1 MIVVEMTAD
10 RPEAVYRE
18 RDEREARRFAQTLA
32 DLHGRSVSVYR
43 VRGKRRTLLHQATK
57 SRLLGRRH

>member
-1 MIVVEMTAD
+1 MIVVEMTTD

-32 DLHGRSVSVYR
+32 NLHDRNVSVYR
-43 VRGKRRTLLHQATK
+43 VRGKRRTLLHQARK
-57 SRLLGRRH
+57 QRILGRH

>member
-18 RDEREARRFAQTLA
+18 RDERAARRFAQTLA
-32 DLHGRSVSVYR
+32 DHHDRYAYVYR
-43 VRGKRRTLLHQATK
+43 VRGKRRTLLHVARKQ
-57 SRLLGRRH
+57 RILGRH

>member
-1 MIVVEMTAD
+1 MIVVELTAD

-32 DLHGRSVSVYR
+32 NLHDRNVSVYR
-43 VRGKRRTLLHQATK
+43 VRGKRRTLLHQARK
-57 SRLLGRRH
+57 QRILGRN